1 MVVIWVGPEHV
12 VLKKLVWSCMILLG
26 GLGWLG
32 FVGGYLGALHP
43 AADLLAVGRGAFGAV
58 ALIWA
63 LMLPAPYR
71 LLPLGLV
78 LGGLGWHLSG
88 HLGRAQAPPLAQ
100 AQVPVTPP
108 LALRV
113 YQKNLQRDRI
123 DRGPMLAHIRKAD
136 PDILLVQE
144 VSKYNLDMLAALRDR
159 LPHQHV
165 CDVAGANGNAILS
178 RWPLAPGG
186 TACIPGAA
194 RAVIDTPSGPLSAV
208 SLHLSWP
215 WPYAQPEML
224 ATIEPFLRQVSGP
237 AIVGGDFNAVAWSHT
252 LRRVE
257 AATGTRRAGPF
268 ADTFDLGPLPGM
280 GIGIDH
286 ILVSGR
292 IYASI
297 AVAPRLGSDHH
308 GLIAQMDYR

>member
-1 MVVIWVGPEHV
+1 M
-12 VLKKLVWSCMILLG
+12 LKKLVWSFMITLG

-63 LMLPAPYR
+63 LALPAPYR

-78 LGGLGWHLSG
+78 LAGLGWHLSG
-88 HLGRAQAPPLAQ
+88 HLGRAQAPPLQ
-100 AQVPVTPP
+100 EQTPGTRP
-108 LALRV
+108 LVLTV

-123 DRGPMLAHIRKAD
+123 DRGPMLADIRRTD

-178 RWPLAPGG
+178 RWPLVPGSD
-186 TACIPGAA
+186 ACIPGAA
-194 RAVIDTPSGPLSAV
+194 RAVIDTPFGPLSAV

-224 ATIEPFLRQVSGP
+224 ATIEPFLHKVSGP

-268 ADTFDLGPLPGM
+268 AATFDLGPSPGMGM

-286 ILVSGR
+286 ILVSDPN
-292 IYASI
+292 YASI
-297 AVAPRLGSDHH
+297 TVAPRLGSDHY
-308 GLIAQMDYR
+308 GLIARMGHR